1 MEYLYFLVKA
11 VEIFKD
17 LNLKT
22 VIYLASAVSDY
33 YIPKNMMSQ
42 HKI

>member
-1 MEYLYFLVKA
+1 MEYLYFLLKA
-11 VEIFKD
+11 VEISQD
-17 LNLKT
+17 LNLKMLL
-22 VIYLASAVSDY
+22 YLASAVSDY